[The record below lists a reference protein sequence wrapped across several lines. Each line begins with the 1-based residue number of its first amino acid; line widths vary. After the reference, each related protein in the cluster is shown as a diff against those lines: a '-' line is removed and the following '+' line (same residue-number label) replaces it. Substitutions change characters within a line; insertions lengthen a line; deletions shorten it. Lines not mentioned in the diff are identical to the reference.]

1 MGLLDK
7 TNPKATPR
15 SVLLWAM
22 AWAGI
27 GAFLFFLAFKP
38 AYREAWRIALPIWVL
53 LCAGVG
59 ALVEWQV
66 ADEGDENDESH

>member
-15 SVLLWAM
+15 SVLLWSM
-22 AWAGI
+22 MWGGI
-27 GAFLFFLAFKP
+27 GAALFFLAFKP
-38 AYREAWRIALPIWVL
+38 AWREAWQITLPLWVL

-66 ADEGDENDESH
+66 ADEGDENDESN